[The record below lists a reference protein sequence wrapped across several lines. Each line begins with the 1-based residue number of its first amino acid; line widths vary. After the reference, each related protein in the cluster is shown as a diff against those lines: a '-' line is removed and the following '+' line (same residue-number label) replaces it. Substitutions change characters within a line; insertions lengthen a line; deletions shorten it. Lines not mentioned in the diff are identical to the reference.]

1 MENNKMETYQQKK
14 RRLFGRFH
22 SMTKYLEVLG
32 HLLNVT
38 KTKDDIWSIVKSDN
52 FIEESKTFEWILL
65 CKDILSFENKT
76 QLLKILT
83 KYIEDW
89 DKPYAMFVSKS
100 EDCGLVSISSLHD
113 INWNFSFNDEPDGI
127 ICLERIDHKERII
140 LDFDMEDNKELLEIS
155 IYKSLDESNF

>member
-1 MENNKMETYQQKK
+1 MGNNEIETYQQKK

-32 HLLNVT
+32 LLLNVT
-38 KTKDDIWSIVKSDN
+38 KTREDIWSIVKSDN
-52 FIEESKTFEWILL
+52 FIEESKTFEWVLL
-65 CKDILSFENKT
+65 YKDFSSFENKAH
-76 QLLKILT
+76 LLEILT

-89 DKPYAMFVSKS
+89 NKPYSMFISKS
-100 EDCGLVSISSLHD
+100 EDCGLVGISSLHD
-113 INWNFSFNDEPDGI
+113 INWNFSFNDDPDGI

-155 IYKSLDESNF
+155 IYKSLDESNL

>member
-1 MENNKMETYQQKK
+1 MEEDEIETYQQKK

-32 HLLNVT
+32 HLLNVK

-65 CKDILSFENKT
+65 CKDIHSFEDKT

-83 KYIEDW
+83 KHIEDW
-89 DKPYAMFVSKS
+89 NKPYAMFVSKS
-100 EDCGLVSISSLHD
+100 EDCGLVGISSLYD

-140 LDFDMEDNKELLEIS
+140 LDLDMEDNKKLLEIS
-155 IYKSLDESNF
+155 IYKGKFNS

>member
-1 MENNKMETYQQKK
+1 MGNNEIETYQQKK

-22 SMTKYLEVLG
+22 SMIKYLEVLG

-52 FIEESKTFEWILL
+52 FIEESKTFKWILL
-65 CKDILSFENKT
+65 YKDSFSFEDKT
-76 QLLKILT
+76 HLLKILT
-83 KYIEDW
+83 EYIEDW
-89 DKPYAMFVSKS
+89 NKPYSMFVSKS
-100 EDCGLVSISSLHD
+100 EDCGLVGISSLHD